1 MIGKTLKITDYIQK
15 LRKYQHFWSFIR
27 EVFKQIFRQSFNKH
41 YYESCIVGKKFKN
54 VYNSSKLALSIISF

>member
-41 YYESCIVGKKFKN
+41 YYESCIVGKK
-54 VYNSSKLALSIISF
+54 